1 MNKIIFSLLA
11 AALLVLVPIT
21 KSYALAKQYT
31 EEEQEQ
37 LIKEYDELYDSWVSN
52 GLSFEKI
59 YENSMNW
66 TYEKVLRL
74 QAVYLLSTMIKNSD
88 RHNKKNSMTNIKELS
103 YARRLLRSR

>member
-37 LIKEYDELYDSWVSN
+37 LIKEYDELYESWVNN
-52 GLSFEKI
+52 GFSFGKI
-59 YENSMNW
+59 YENAIIVI
-66 TYEKVLRL
+66 YEKSLT
-74 QAVYLLSTMIKNSD
+74 SS
-88 RHNKKNSMTNIKELS
+88 
-103 YARRLLRSR
+103 RRLFIKHYDQKLRQTQQKK

>member
-1 MNKIIFSLLA
+1 MNKIIFSILA

-37 LIKEYDELYDSWVSN
+37 LIKEYDDLYDSWVSN

-66 TYEKVLRL
+66 TYEKGLTSSSRLFLKHYDQKLR
-74 QAVYLLSTMIKNSD
+74 QAQQKN
-88 RHNKKNSMTNIKELS
+88 NIKELIT
-103 YARRLLRSR
+103 LC

>member
-52 GLSFEKI
+52 GLSFEK
-59 YENSMNW
+59 SMK
-66 TYEKVLRL
+66 TL
-74 QAVYLLSTMIKNSD
+74 
-88 RHNKKNSMTNIKELS
+88 
-103 YARRLLRSR
+103 